1 MDALEAATTTA
12 PAVST
17 VGSHFMIDGPTYAQG
32 ASLGFSGLDFYV
44 CGRGGVLGD
53 VDADV
58 VTAALAFFAPEHV
71 RAQWE
76 AGRAVMPPAKAAE
89 AFAGCAA
96 TWAESHVPDDLDAA
110 RLAELAGRVVADA
123 RVACAPIFAGWRA
136 LEVPTSPK
144 AAAVHQLNGLRE
156 LRFGLHAAAVIS
168 SGLSPLQAM
177 SLRSPH
183 MLPLF
188 GWAEGAPTEG
198 LQATWDDA
206 EARTNVALAHAFSGL
221 SDGERAEL
229 AELAGALHDATK
241 G

>member
-12 PAVST
+12 PAVAT
-17 VGSHFMIDGPTYAQG
+17 IGGHFMLDGATYAHG
-32 ASLGFSGLDFYV
+32 ASLGFAGLDFYV
-44 CGRGGVLGD
+44 CGRGGALGD

-58 VTAALAFFAPEHV
+58 VTAALAFFAPEFV
-71 RAQWE
+71 RAQWA
-76 AGRAVMPPAKAAE
+76 AGGAVMPPPKAAE

-96 TWAESHVPDDLDAA
+96 TWAEAHVPDDLDAA

-123 RVACAPIFAGWRA
+123 RVAGAPIFAGWRT
-136 LEVPTSPK
+136 LEVPASPK
-144 AAAVHQLNGLRE
+144 AAAVHHLNGLRE

-177 SLRSPH
+177 SLRSPQ

-188 GWAEGAPTEG
+188 GWAEAAPTEG

-206 EARTNVALAHAFSGL
+206 EARTNLAMAHAFGGL
-221 SDGERAEL
+221 TDGERTEL
-229 AELAGALHDATK
+229 AELAGALHTATK